1 MNKILKLPPETA
13 RKIAAG
19 EVIER
24 PQSVI
29 RELLDNAIDAHAARI
44 EVTIEQGGIEYIQVA
59 DNGDGIEAADLPLAI
74 EPHATS
80 KITQIDDLLTL
91 HTLGF
96 RGEALAS
103 IAAVAELEIV
113 SALEHGK
120 GARLYST
127 PATEA
132 HVEPYGASK
141 GTTVTVRNL
150 FANFPA
156 RKKFLKYPHAESL
169 ACRQTFIEKAIPFP
183 EIELQFTTETAKL
196 TLPRQSVRDRI
207 QTLLFPDFPI
217 ESLHEFPVLGD
228 GFSGTI
234 LTASPT
240 FSRKDRRLIQIYI
253 NNRKIQEFSVIQAI
267 EYAFREQLPGGTYP
281 CAILLLTIDPAL
293 VDFNVHPAKKEA
305 RIKNITVIRA
315 GIIDAVKHYLRT
327 TLPLFSNPQH
337 SPESQYGAILFD
349 TQIMPSSS
357 QSYHS
362 CPNPATAIEY
372 PTAHTHFSKQ
382 YHADAVQEHELQPT
396 PDFTTL
402 RQLIQQN
409 RTSGTNE
416 HIESFRKTISE
427 FPNTTHAT
435 FRYYGQFLLMFLL
448 FERDGSLYILDQH
461 AAHERILYEKLL
473 ASDTASQ
480 ELLIPFTYSSRSEEE
495 DTLLASL
502 IPRLKDIHITLE
514 RDGSCWNITSVPACL
529 PDDAISNIFE
539 LLLMHGD
546 AQAII
551 KHTLATIACRAAVK
565 EGELLD
571 TESACDLIK
580 EALALP
586 DPHCPHGRPIWIELT
601 EKELLS
607 RIGRTIS

>member
-196 TLPRQSVRDRI
+196 TLP
-207 QTLLFPDFPI
+207 
-217 ESLHEFPVLGD
+217 
-228 GFSGTI
+228 
-234 LTASPT
+234 
-240 FSRKDRRLIQIYI
+240 
-253 NNRKIQEFSVIQAI
+253 
-267 EYAFREQLPGGTYP
+267 
-281 CAILLLTIDPAL
+281 
-293 VDFNVHPAKKEA
+293 
-305 RIKNITVIRA
+305 
-315 GIIDAVKHYLRT
+315 
-327 TLPLFSNPQH
+327 
-337 SPESQYGAILFD
+337 
-349 TQIMPSSS
+349 
-357 QSYHS
+357 
-362 CPNPATAIEY
+362 
-372 PTAHTHFSKQ
+372 
-382 YHADAVQEHELQPT
+382 
-396 PDFTTL
+396 
-402 RQLIQQN
+402 
-409 RTSGTNE
+409 
-416 HIESFRKTISE
+416 
-427 FPNTTHAT
+427 
-435 FRYYGQFLLMFLL
+435 
-448 FERDGSLYILDQH
+448 
-461 AAHERILYEKLL
+461 
-473 ASDTASQ
+473 
-480 ELLIPFTYSSRSEEE
+480 
-495 DTLLASL
+495 
-502 IPRLKDIHITLE
+502 
-514 RDGSCWNITSVPACL
+514 
-529 PDDAISNIFE
+529 
-539 LLLMHGD
+539 
-546 AQAII
+546 
-551 KHTLATIACRAAVK
+551 
-565 EGELLD
+565 
-571 TESACDLIK
+571 
-580 EALALP
+580 
-586 DPHCPHGRPIWIELT
+586 
-601 EKELLS
+601 
-607 RIGRTIS
+607 